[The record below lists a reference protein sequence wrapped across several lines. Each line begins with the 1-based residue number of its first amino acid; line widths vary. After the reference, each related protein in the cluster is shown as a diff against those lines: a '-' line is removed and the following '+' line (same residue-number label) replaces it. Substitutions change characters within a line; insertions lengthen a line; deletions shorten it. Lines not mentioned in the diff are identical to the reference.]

1 MSRKEYLEKKEKF
14 TSISV
19 RGKEVKSEDKF
30 VPQEE
35 AEALKR
41 VQARQRERARAKK
54 RREKK
59 LDLFWKNKNKP
70 GETFSEIQ
78 L

>member
-19 RGKEVKSEDKF
+19 RGKEVKCEDKF

-41 VQARQRERARAKK
+41 VHARQRERARAKK
-54 RREKK
+54 RREKR
-59 LDLFWKNKNKP
+59 LDLYWKNKNKP